1 MNKIDEDE
9 IDKIPGEPASCET
22 KSPHDHR
29 LMFKTLESNLRRMV
43 IKSIG
48 ERAKT
53 KEDILK
59 EVVLTEDQLNFQ
71 LDFLVKECYA
81 ETDNKTFWLNDKG
94 KDELLV
100 NIIAPKK

>member
-9 IDKIPGEPASCET
+9 IDKIPEEHDSCET
-22 KSPHDHR
+22 KSPSDHK
-29 LMFKTLESNLRRMV
+29 LMFKTLENSLRRLV

-48 ERAKT
+48 EHGKT

-59 EVVLTEDQLNFQ
+59 EVVITESQLNFQ
-71 LDFLVKECYA
+71 LDYLVKECYA
-81 ETDNKTFWLNDKG
+81 ETDGNIFWLNDKG

-100 NIIAPKK
+100 NIIIPKK